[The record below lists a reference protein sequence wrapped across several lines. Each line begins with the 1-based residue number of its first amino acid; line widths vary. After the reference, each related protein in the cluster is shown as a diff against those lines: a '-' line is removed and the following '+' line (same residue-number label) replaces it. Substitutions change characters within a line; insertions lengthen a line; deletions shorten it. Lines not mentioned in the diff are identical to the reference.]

1 MEKYIV
7 TGASG
12 FIGKSLIKKLAEDKE
27 KQIFAVVRNEQSD
40 VSQISKFENVKI
52 FYCALDNIE
61 EVEAMFKGEK
71 IKAFIHL
78 AWEGSTGAK
87 RADADIQ
94 MKDAICA
101 VKAYEVAEKLGCE
114 KFMCAGTISERVLDQ
129 LEELESVSQN
139 MVYALAKQTTYNL
152 LNVKSKTFKTKLV
165 WMQFSNVFGPGNTSG
180 NLISYT
186 VKEINEGRVPEFGS
200 GMQPYNFIYIDD
212 LINAILCLTD
222 GKLRKQK
229 YFLGSG
235 EVRKLKDYLLAIPK
249 ALGKDVA
256 LGIGK
261 RADDGIYYKE
271 EWFDIS
277 DLKEDTD
284 YESKVS
290 FEEGIIR
297 NFNN

>member
-1 MEKYIV
+1 MEKYLI

-12 FIGKSLIKKLAEDKE
+12 FIGKNLIKKLAEDKE
-27 KQIFAVVRNEQSD
+27 NYIYAVVRGKESD
-40 VSQISKFENVKI
+40 VSEFSGLENVKI
-52 FYCALDNIE
+52 EYCELD
-61 EVEAMFKGEK
+61 K
-71 IKAFIHL
+71 IQELENVFATEYIKTFIHL

-87 RADADIQ
+87 RADCDIQ
-94 MKDAICA
+94 MKDAIAA
-101 VKAYEVAEKLGCE
+101 VKAYEIAEKLGCD

-129 LEELESVSQN
+129 LEDLENVSQN

-165 WMQFSNVFGPGNTSG
+165 WMQFSNVFGPGNMSG

-186 VKEINEGRVPEFGS
+186 VKEINEGRIPEFGS

-284 YESKVS
+284 YENKVS

-297 NFNN
+297 NFSD